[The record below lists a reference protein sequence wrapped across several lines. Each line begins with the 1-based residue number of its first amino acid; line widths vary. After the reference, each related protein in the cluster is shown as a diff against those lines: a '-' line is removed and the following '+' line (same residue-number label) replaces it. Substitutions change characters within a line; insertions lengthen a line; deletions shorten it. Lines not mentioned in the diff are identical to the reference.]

1 MVNEHIV
8 ITSLLSIAS
17 WELSSSFNSTKRKY
31 PAHHFSGARVGSGPA
46 LSGSCC
52 KRGSSGTN
60 KHAIKQTNKNPSF
73 HQKKIVENWGLD
85 NGNKGCGGD
94 QPNAE
99 TPQDWK
105 I

>member
-31 PAHHFSGARVGSGPA
+31 QAHHISGARVGSGPA

-60 KHAIKQTNKNPSF
+60 KARDQTNKLKSLISPY
-73 HQKKIVENWGLD
+73 QKVSTEKWVLA
-85 NGNKGCGGD
+85 
-94 QPNAE
+94 NA
-99 TPQDWK
+99 TK
-105 I
+105 AVG